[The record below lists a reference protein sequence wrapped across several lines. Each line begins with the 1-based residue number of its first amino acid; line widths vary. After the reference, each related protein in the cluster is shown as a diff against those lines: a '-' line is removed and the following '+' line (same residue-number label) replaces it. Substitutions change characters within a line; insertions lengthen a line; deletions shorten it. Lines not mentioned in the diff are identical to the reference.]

1 MSPGGHAVT
10 TVVAS
15 AATAYVSGSF
25 ALASA
30 VILGGFVIDVDHAFD
45 YIVFN
50 RQHDLRPSVFLRYY
64 LEGRAKLIV
73 LVLHSWEMFALL
85 TAIAWWTGWS
95 LLWAYLGGAVM
106 HLLLDIAFNGELV
119 PKNIIAFYSF
129 AYRAGHGFNGATL
142 QGPRAR
148 AVPTKFWSAFFRG
161 ASPAVD
167 SGVRRH
173 KLLRDAPR

>member
-1 MSPGGHAVT
+1 MSPGGHAIT

-15 AATAYVSGSF
+15 AATVYVSGSL

-30 VILGGFVIDVDHAFD
+30 VVLGGFVIDVDHAFD
-45 YIVFN
+45 YVVFN

-64 LEGRAKLIV
+64 LEGRAKLVV
-73 LVLHSWEMFALL
+73 LILHSWELFALL
-85 TAIAWWTGWS
+85 TAIAWWTGSS

-106 HLLLDIAFNGELV
+106 HLLLDIAFNGKLL
-119 PKNIIAFYSF
+119 PHNIIGFYSF
-129 AYRAGHGFNGATL
+129 GYRAAHGFNGATL
-142 QGPRAR
+142 QGPRDR

-161 ASPAVD
+161 ASPATHRRG
-167 SGVRRH
+167 SRH